1 MHLHAS
7 RSNRPSA
14 SLQRPGKPRHIRPGS
29 ALRDGCR
36 VLKHDGQPLGW
47 REWLALPELG
57 IDRIKAKVDT
67 GARTSCLHAFYIES
81 YRRGGDDRVRF
92 GVHPLQRN
100 DRNVVDCDARVLD
113 RRRVTDSGG
122 HREERFVIETRLV
135 LLDFDDRVELTLTN
149 RDTMQFRML
158 LGRTALVAGGF
169 LVDPGASY
177 LAGRKAQRR

>member
-1 MHLHAS
+1 MLS
-7 RSNRPSA
+7 
-14 SLQRPGKPRHIRPGS
+14 
-29 ALRDGCR
+29 RDGR
-36 VLKHDGQPLGW
+36 PLGW

-67 GARTSCLHAFYIES
+67 GARTSCLHAFYIED
-81 YRRGGDDRVRF
+81 YRRGGRDRVRF

-100 DRNVVDCDARVLD
+100 DRSVIECDARVLD

-122 HREERFVIETRLV
+122 HREDRYVIQTRLV
-135 LLDFDDRVELTLTN
+135 LLDFDDEVELTLTN

-169 LVDPGASY
+169 VVDPAASY
-177 LAGRKAQRR
+177 LAGRAARRR